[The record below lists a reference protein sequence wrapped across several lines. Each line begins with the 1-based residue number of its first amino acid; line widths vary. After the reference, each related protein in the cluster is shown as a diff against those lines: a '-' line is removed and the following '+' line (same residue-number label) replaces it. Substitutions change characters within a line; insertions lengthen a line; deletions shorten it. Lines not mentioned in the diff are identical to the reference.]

1 MRAMMRTRAFSS
13 SSSDEERDHRGDGPA
28 RKAGMRS
35 DDALLAAPD
44 GECAKC
50 ASLSQQLETA
60 VSQRK
65 ELERSFSFPRV
76 HPAASSSPTCSLY
89 RPQVSASW

>member
-35 DDALLAAPD
+35 HDALPAAPD
-44 GECAKC
+44 GECAKFV
-50 ASLSQQLETA
+50 SPELESA
-60 VSQRK
+60 VSQ
-65 ELERSFSFPRV
+65 LERSFSFPRV
-76 HPAASSSPTCSLY
+76 HPAASPSPTCAFY
-89 RPQVSASW
+89 RPQVGAS